1 MASLAADIPETAEP
15 KPLSPA
21 WRSALIRLGIAWMAI
36 LAAFARD
43 ALDMVAIWW
52 DSSTFNHILLIPF
65 ILGWLVMQR
74 TQELRRITPRSGGPV
89 CWSWRQRAVAG
100 CWARRRASRW
110 RGIWRS

>member
-21 WRSALIRLGIAWMAI
+21 WRSALIRLGIAWVAI

-74 TQELRRITPRSGGPV
+74 TQELKRITPALWWPGLLVMAAASGGWV
-89 CWSWRQRAVAG
+89 LGEAAGVAL
-100 CWARRRASRW
+100 
-110 RGIWRS
+110 